1 MEWKVRLE
9 GDENTISE
17 LAKTCTTPAARVS
30 RDGLDWFLESSEF
43 AMFTDHLDVKQ
54 KASEIMQSILSASAT
69 PQATIALGVIYRI
82 HYDNSKTAFR

>member
-17 LAKTCTTPAARVS
+17 LSKTCTTPAARVS
-30 RDGLDWFLESSEF
+30 RDGNDWFLESNEF
-43 AMFTDHLDVKQ
+43 AMFTDHLEVKE
-54 KASEIMQSILSASAT
+54 KAKGIIQSLVSASAT
-69 PQATIALGVIYRI
+69 PQAAIGIGVIYRI

>member
-17 LAKTCTTPAARVS
+17 LAKTCTAPAARVS
-30 RDGLDWFLESSEF
+30 RDGVDWFLESNEF
-43 AMFTDHLDVKQ
+43 AVFTDHLQVKQ
-54 KASEIMQSILSASAT
+54 KAQDIVQSMLAASKT
-69 PQATIALGVIYRI
+69 PQAAIGIGVIYRI